1 MRGIARWAHHARQ
14 LLRDHVRFTTLHGNL
29 LQIVSMKN
37 VFSARDK
44 LRAMNAHA
52 ILIVDDDQELGTM
65 VCDYLGQN
73 GLLAATVADGA
84 AMDAWLSSNQAELL
98 VLDLMLPGEDGL
110 SIARRLSGKLP
121 IIVLS
126 ARGDETDRIVGLE
139 LGADDYLAKPF
150 NPRELLARIR
160 AVLRRQTRQAE
171 PTPAAPVH
179 SFGPFLLDLA
189 SHTLT
194 RDGRPIEIT
203 TAELALLK
211 ALVENPNR
219 VLSRDHLASLASEL
233 GRMPFDRSIDVRIAR
248 LRKKIE
254 DAPENPRFIRT
265 VWGSGYLFAPQG
277 DQSGA
282 TP

>member
-1 MRGIARWAHHARQ
+1 MIPP
-14 LLRDHVRFTTLHGNL
+14 
-29 LQIVSMKN
+29 
-37 VFSARDK
+37 
-44 LRAMNAHA
+44 A
-52 ILIVDDDQELGTM
+52 ILIVDDDQELGAM
-65 VCDYLGQN
+65 LCDYLGQN
-73 GLLAATVADGA
+73 GLAAATVPDGA
-84 AMDAWLSSNQAELL
+84 ALDAWLTEKPAALL

-160 AVLRRQTRQAE
+160 AVLRRQGR
-171 PTPAAPVH
+171 PAQPMSTLYH
-179 SFGPFLLDLA
+179 FGPFRLDLA
-189 SHTLT
+189 SHALT
-194 RDGRPIEIT
+194 RDGKPIEIT

-211 ALVENPNR
+211 ALVEHPNR
-219 VLSRDHLASLASEL
+219 VLSRDLLASLANEL

-254 DAPENPRFIRT
+254 DTPDNPRYIRT
-265 VWGSGYLFAPQG
+265 VWGSGYLFAPDG
-277 DQSGA
+277 NNRGEA
-282 TP
+282 P

>member
-1 MRGIARWAHHARQ
+1 
-14 LLRDHVRFTTLHGNL
+14 
-29 LQIVSMKN
+29 
-37 VFSARDK
+37 
-44 LRAMNAHA
+44 MNENA
-52 ILIVDDDQELGTM
+52 ILIVDDDQELAAM
-65 VCDYLGQN
+65 VCDYLVQN
-73 GLLAATVADGA
+73 GMPAVTVPDGM
-84 AMDAWLSSNQAELL
+84 AMDRWLAIHKAELL
-98 VLDLMLPGEDGL
+98 ILDLMLPGEDGL

-160 AVLRRQTRQAE
+160 AVLRRQTRQPE
-171 PTPAAPVH
+171 PIAASKLH
-179 SFGPFLLDLA
+179 RFGPFRLDLD
-189 SHTLT
+189 SHRLT
-194 RDGRPIEIT
+194 RDGRVIEIT

-211 ALVENPNR
+211 ALVEHPNR
-219 VLSRDHLASLASEL
+219 VLSRDLLASLATEL

-254 DAPENPRFIRT
+254 DAPDNPRYIRT

-277 DQSGA
+277 DQTSDDQ
-282 TP
+282 

>member
-1 MRGIARWAHHARQ
+1 VH
-14 LLRDHVRFTTLHGNL
+14 DKL
-29 LQIVSMKN
+29 LQIVTAKKAL
-37 VFSARDK
+37 SARAK

-52 ILIVDDDQELGTM
+52 ILIVDDDQELGAM

-73 GLLAATVADGA
+73 GLLAATVPDGS
-84 AMDAWLSSNQAELL
+84 AMDAWLADNKAELL
-98 VLDLMLPGEDGL
+98 ILDLMLPGEDGL

-121 IIVLS
+121 FIVLS

-139 LGADDYLAKPF
+139 LGADDYLSKPF

-171 PTPAAPVH
+171 PVAPSRVYT
-179 SFGPFLLDLA
+179 FGAFRLDIR
-189 SHTLT
+189 SHTLS
-194 RDGRPIEIT
+194 RDGKNIEIT

-211 ALVENPNR
+211 ALVEHPNR
-219 VLSRDHLASLASEL
+219 VLSRDMLASLATEL

-254 DAPENPRFIRT
+254 DTPDNPRFIRT

-277 DQSGA
+277 DHQDDTQCG
-282 TP
+282 